1 MGNRGSQLGIWV
13 SVCHLK
19 RKMTE
24 DANAEGKWHLSITVQ
39 SLVKDDF
46 KKTAF
51 YPFEK
56 RYY

>member
-1 MGNRGSQLGIWV
+1 MQ
-13 SVCHLK
+13 
-19 RKMTE
+19 
-24 DANAEGKWHLSITVQ
+24 EGKWHLSITVQ